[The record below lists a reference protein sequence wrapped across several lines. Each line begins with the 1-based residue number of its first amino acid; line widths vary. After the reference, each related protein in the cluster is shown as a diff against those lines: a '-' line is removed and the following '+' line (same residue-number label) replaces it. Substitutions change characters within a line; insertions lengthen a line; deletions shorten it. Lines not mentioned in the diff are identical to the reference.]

1 VFSFAKIVFAASE
14 LFSSASSLQT
24 ARCPG
29 MIAAMGQPNDAQVA
43 KLDDQ
48 AEADRPPLPGARIS
62 LVLLLCINLFN
73 YVDRYVLAAVEPQ
86 IQHTFFP
93 KSAENDPHTLTL
105 MGSLSTAF
113 ILSYMITA
121 PIFGWL
127 ADRMSRWLLV
137 GASVLLWSVATAST
151 GLAPTFALLLITR
164 LFVGVG
170 EAGYGPAAP
179 TIISDLYPVSRRG
192 AVLAWFYMA
201 IPVGSAIGYG
211 VGAVIEPHFGWRTAF
226 LAVTPPG
233 LLLGIFCFLRKDPRR
248 GQADVA
254 SSDPAVAIA
263 QLAETGDDSN
273 SSADPA
279 ASNDPN
285 ADSGSRAGAP
295 KSVPD
300 RNHGSRPLQ
309 WKDYLTLFRTPSYLL
324 DTAGMAAMTFAIGGI
339 AYWMP
344 KYIDQDRH
352 APNLVAGVGNG
363 VIFGAITAVAGIIAT
378 LLGGI
383 AGDKLRARF
392 SGAYFLVSGVGI
404 LIACPFIFL
413 IAITPF
419 PYAWIMI
426 FMAEF
431 FLFFNTG
438 PSNTILANVTHP
450 SVRATAFALNI
461 FVIHAI
467 GDAPSPPLLGNFAG
481 HFGWTATFAFIAG
494 VTALGGFL
502 WLLGVP
508 YLARDTRMAPL
519 RA

>member
-1 VFSFAKIVFAASE
+1 
-14 LFSSASSLQT
+14 
-24 ARCPG
+24 
-29 MIAAMGQPNDAQVA
+29 MIAAMPLPNDPSVA
-43 KLDDQ
+43 KLDYRTGDTNH
-48 AEADRPPLPGARIS
+48 APLPGARIS
-62 LVLLLCINLFN
+62 LGLLLCINLFN
-73 YVDRYVLAAVEPQ
+73 YVDRYVLAAVESP

-93 KSAENDPHTLTL
+93 HSAENDPHTLTL

-137 GASVLLWSVATAST
+137 GASVLLWSIATAST

-233 LLLGIFCFLRKDPRR
+233 LLLGILCFLRKDPRR
-248 GQADVA
+248 GQADVVN
-254 SSDPAVAIA
+254 SDAGVAIA
-263 QLAETGDDSN
+263 QLVENDDAN
-273 SSADPA
+273 
-279 ASNDPN
+279 PN
-285 ADSGSRAGAP
+285 NLPKTAGSPNPTESKQILNYRAPTRG
-295 KSVPD
+295 
-300 RNHGSRPLQ
+300 LQ
-309 WKDYLTLFRTPSYLL
+309 LKDYLTLFRTPSYVL
-324 DTAGMAAMTFAIGGI
+324 DTAAMAAMTFAIGGI

-344 KYIDQDRH
+344 KYLDQDRH
-352 APNLVAGVGNG
+352 APNLIAGVGNG

-378 LLGGI
+378 LLGGL

-467 GDAPSPPLLGNFAG
+467 GDAPSPPLLGDFAG
-481 HFGWTATFAFIAG
+481 HFGWTATFGFIAA
-494 VTALGGFL
+494 VTALGGVF
-502 WLLGVP
+502 WLMGVP
-508 YLARDTRMAPL
+508 YLDRDTRMAPL